1 MQRLS
6 VFLLRFDA
14 APRGA
19 DRFPDTAPRGADR
32 FSETF
37 ASSLNFA
44 FFDFVVNR
52 FRCEEPPFRL
62 FYTWSKILEFSI
74 FIPSVL
80 YRCFGRWPAGREF
93 ETVGDFHI
101 SVFQFE
107 NLNDFPMVSKKG
119 F

>member
-62 FYTWSKILEFSI
+62 FFLHLVKDFEI
-74 FIPSVL
+74 F
-80 YRCFGRWPAGREF
+80 
-93 ETVGDFHI
+93 DFHSFSPSNMSSDGGRLDGNSKESGTSI
-101 SVFQFE
+101 SPYFS
-107 NLNDFPMVSKKG
+107 LKT
-119 F
+119 

>member
-62 FYTWSKILEFSI
+62 FFYTWSKILKFSI

-80 YRCFGRWPAGREF
+80 LPFLRTVAGWTGIRKSR
-93 ETVGDFHI
+93 GLPYLRI
-101 SVFQFE
+101 SV
-107 NLNDFPMVSKKG
+107 
-119 F
+119 

>member
-52 FRCEEPPFRL
+52 FRCEEPPFRR
-62 FYTWSKILEFSI
+62 FYTWSKTLEFSI

-80 YRCFGRWPAGREF
+80 LPFLRTVAGWTGIRKSR
-93 ETVGDFHI
+93 GLPYLRI
-101 SVFQFE
+101 SV
-107 NLNDFPMVSKKG
+107 
-119 F
+119 

>member
-37 ASSLNFA
+37 ASSLNLA

-80 YRCFGRWPAGREF
+80 LPLLRTVAGWTGIRNRR
-93 ETVGDFHI
+93 GLPYLRI
-101 SVFQFE
+101 SV
-107 NLNDFPMVSKKG
+107 
-119 F
+119 